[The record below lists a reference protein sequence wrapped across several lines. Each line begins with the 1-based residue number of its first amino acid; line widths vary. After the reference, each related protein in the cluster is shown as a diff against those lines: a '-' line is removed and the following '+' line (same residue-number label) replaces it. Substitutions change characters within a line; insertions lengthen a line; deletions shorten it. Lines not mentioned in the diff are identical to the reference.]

1 MKVFAFAGS
10 LRKGSLNHQ
19 LVARAAAAA
28 RGQGAEVD
36 LARLS
41 DFDIPLYSG
50 DIEEQQGIPPGVMAL
65 GERLAE
71 ADAYLIAAPEYN
83 YSIAGPLKNALDW
96 ISRIKPVPI
105 TDKVA
110 MLLSASPSAVGGE
123 RGLLALRTPL
133 MVMGCMICPRC
144 FVLPLAGDKFDAE
157 GGFSDEKWD
166 ERLEQALINFLANV
180 EALCDR

>member
-1 MKVFAFAGS
+1 MKLFAFAGS

-19 LVARAAAAA
+19 LIRLAAAAA
-28 RGQGAEVD
+28 REQGAEVD
-36 LARLS
+36 LARLA

-50 DIEEQQGIPPGVMAL
+50 DIEEQGIPSGVQAL
-65 GERLAE
+65 GERMAA

-96 ISRIKPVPI
+96 ISRLRPVPI
-105 TDKVA
+105 ADKIA
-110 MLLSASPSAVGGE
+110 MTLSASPSPVGGE

-133 MVMGCMICPRC
+133 MAMGCLICPRG
-144 FVLPLAGDKFDAE
+144 FVLPLAGEKFDPE
-157 GGFSDEKWD
+157 GNFVDEKWD
-166 ERLEQALINFLANV
+166 ERLQQALINFLAGA